1 MEQSI
6 QVIMVHRCGPV
17 SPDLGE
23 TQLGSESPVPDEAK
37 KESTAIRSRW
47 GTKSPGLGEAQ
58 MGPDTPGP
66 REAQV
71 VTRIPRYGREPGKDQ
86 IHQVQEAHEGN

>member
-6 QVIMVHRCGPV
+6 QVIVVHRWGPE
-17 SPDLGE
+17 SPDLAE
-23 TQLGSESPVPDEAK
+23 VLLGSESPVPGEAK

-58 MGPDTPGP
+58 MGKIHQ
-66 REAQV
+66 AQV
-71 VTRIPRYGREPGKDQ
+71 IPRW
-86 IHQVQEAHEGN
+86 

>member
-6 QVIMVHRCGPV
+6 QVIMVHRLGPE

-23 TQLGSESPVPDEAK
+23 AKLGSESIVPGEAK

-58 MGPDTPGP
+58 MGTRFTRSRRFPG
-66 REAQV
+66 
-71 VTRIPRYGREPGKDQ
+71 GDQ
-86 IHQVQEAHEGN
+86 SYQFRVRSR

>member
-6 QVIMVHRCGPV
+6 QVIVVRRCRPE

-23 TQLGSESPVPDEAK
+23 AQLGSDSPVPGEAQ

-47 GTKSPGLGEAQ
+47 GAKSPGLGEAQ
-58 MGPDTPGP
+58 M
-66 REAQV
+66 A
-71 VTRIPRYGREPGKDQ
+71 TRFSRSRGFQGGDQNYQ
-86 IHQVQEAHEGN
+86 IHQVQEAHVGT